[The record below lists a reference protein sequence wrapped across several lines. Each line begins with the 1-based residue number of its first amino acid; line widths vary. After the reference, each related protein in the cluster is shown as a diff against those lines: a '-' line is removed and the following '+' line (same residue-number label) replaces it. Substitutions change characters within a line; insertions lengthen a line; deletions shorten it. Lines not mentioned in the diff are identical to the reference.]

1 MRYEMAL
8 EVVRSAESAL
18 VGQRPQPPYRWMQT
32 VADTVL
38 GGPGLI
44 IAGGHILLNRIA
56 WVVVTAAI
64 FAVFLG
70 TVDGQRLSS
79 TLLPSLFLAMGVVY
93 FSTPSRSMAAG
104 VNAARVEQV
113 RQFIL
118 STVRDPRQLQL
129 LSDSVEV
136 VRAHTMQKL
145 GRFNVLA
152 GIAWG
157 VLFWFVGSHA
167 LAPGLS
173 AEAMSRGLSYS
184 MVGALLFALVLSCGI
199 CHATAVRAVC
209 QILDFA
215 MIEARADAAV
225 ADEGAS

>member
-93 FSTPSRSMAAG
+93 FSTPQSFHGRWRECRPGGAGPPIHPLHGTRPPAA
-104 VNAARVEQV
+104 
-113 RQFIL
+113 
-118 STVRDPRQLQL
+118 
-129 LSDSVEV
+129 
-136 VRAHTMQKL
+136 
-145 GRFNVLA
+145 
-152 GIAWG
+152 
-157 VLFWFVGSHA
+157 
-167 LAPGLS
+167 S
-173 AEAMSRGLSYS
+173 AS
-184 MVGALLFALVLSCGI
+184 
-199 CHATAVRAVC
+199 
-209 QILDFA
+209 Q
-215 MIEARADAAV
+215 
-225 ADEGAS
+225 

>member
-1 MRYEMAL
+1 
-8 EVVRSAESAL
+8 
-18 VGQRPQPPYRWMQT
+18 
-32 VADTVL
+32 
-38 GGPGLI
+38 
-44 IAGGHILLNRIA
+44 
-56 WVVVTAAI
+56 
-64 FAVFLG
+64 
-70 TVDGQRLSS
+70 
-79 TLLPSLFLAMGVVY
+79 
-93 FSTPSRSMAAG
+93 
-104 VNAARVEQV
+104 
-113 RQFIL
+113 
-118 STVRDPRQLQL
+118 
-129 LSDSVEV
+129 
-136 VRAHTMQKL
+136 MQKL